1 LTPVASAARALYHTF
16 EIEQGGPQHDPE
28 KWKPGFRKD
37 HAQTIGSTYP
47 VRSRHFR
54 RFMRFTSLIIELI
67 RARPRLVVLIVV
79 LAQAAL
85 WLILPLLLYRSPP
98 GDLATVLAYGREYQ
112 VGTDLGPPLAF
123 WLADI
128 AFRAAGNHMFGVY
141 LLAQVCAVAAFWS
154 LYLLARAVVGGQ
166 QAVLA
171 ILLTMTVA
179 AFSSP
184 GVEFGPLVL
193 ARPLWALLLLHSWQL
208 IGQGRRNAWFAWSI
222 EAGLL
227 LLTTSAAI
235 GLLLLVAVFA
245 LATARGRRT
254 LKSFDPLFAL
264 LVIVVLALPYLVWL
278 IRADTLVLPHWP
290 ALSDLHARAL
300 HWARLLG
307 GLLLAM
313 SGIALLVV
321 LDTGWFGRRTGEDA
335 PLIFRPPVEPLARNF
350 VYFFAIAPALAG
362 SLISGLFDFDRVV
375 GGAGI
380 ALLMSGLAVIVAAGD
395 LVQLRRQRVLRT
407 VWAATVAAPALAI
420 LMTTIFL
427 PWTGGGELA
436 TSLPAKAIG
445 QFFGDSFERRTNQ
458 RLRAVTGD
466 PQLASLVSL
475 DSGRPHLFL
484 DKTPERTPWLTMEKF
499 NRTGGVV
506 VWRAS
511 DTDGTPPADIAQH
524 FPGLVP
530 EVPQA
535 FERLVN
541 GRQPLLRIGW
551 AIVRPKGP

>member
-1 LTPVASAARALYHTF
+1 
-16 EIEQGGPQHDPE
+16 
-28 KWKPGFRKD
+28 
-37 HAQTIGSTYP
+37 
-47 VRSRHFR
+47 
-54 RFMRFTSLIIELI
+54 
-67 RARPRLVVLIVV
+67 
-79 LAQAAL
+79 
-85 WLILPLLLYRSPP
+85 
-98 GDLATVLAYGREYQ
+98 
-112 VGTDLGPPLAF
+112 
-123 WLADI
+123 
-128 AFRAAGNHMFGVY
+128 MFGVY
-141 LLAQVCAVAAFWS
+141 LLAQLCAVAAFWS

-235 GLLLLVAVFA
+235 GLLLLTAVFA

-264 LVIVVLALPYLVWL
+264 LVIAVLALPYLVWL
-278 IRADTLVLPHWP
+278 IRADTLMWPHWP
-290 ALSDLHARAL
+290 ELSDLHQRAL
-300 HWARLLG
+300 HGARLLG

-321 LDTGWFGRRTGEDA
+321 LDTGWFARHGDDA
-335 PLIFRPPVEPLARNF
+335 PIIFRPPVKPLARNF

-362 SLISGLFDFDRVV
+362 SLVSGLFDLDRVV

-395 LVQLRRQRVLRT
+395 LIQLRRQRLLRS
-407 VWAATVAAPALAI
+407 VWAAAVVTPALVI
-420 LMTTIFL
+420 LATTIFL
-427 PWTGGGELA
+427 PWTGGGEVA
-436 TSLPAKAIG
+436 TSLPAKAIAR
-445 QFFGDSFERRTNQ
+445 FFGDSFERRTNQ
-458 RLRAVTGD
+458 RLRAVAGD
-466 PQLASLVSL
+466 PRLASLVAL
-475 DSGRPHLFL
+475 DNGRPHLFL
-484 DKTPERTPWLTMEKF
+484 DDTPERTPWLTPEKF
-499 NRTGGVV
+499 SQTGGVV

-511 DTDGTPPADIAQH
+511 DTAGTPPADIAQR

-530 EVPQA
+530 EVPRA
-535 FERLVN
+535 FEWLVN

-551 AIVRPKGP
+551 AIVRPKAP